1 MQEQRRGRKIA
12 MTDEELDAYLGTERT
27 CTVATVSHDGPHVT
41 ALWFVWD
48 GECVWLYSI
57 TRSQRWTD
65 LQRDPRVAVLVEAG
79 EEYNELRGVRDPRP
93 RRGRRRRTAY
103 GWSRRRRSPTPEG
116 LFAAKY
122 QGGGDEM
129 FHDGRHAWL
138 SSPPRR
144 SRAGTSASSV
154 CDGSPNVKV
163 PRSCNPGVEP
173 ATND

>member
-12 MTDEELDAYLGTERT
+12 LTPEELDEYLTTERT

-48 GECVWLYSI
+48 GACVWVYSI

-65 LQRDPRVAVLVEAG
+65 LQRDPRVAMLVEAG
-79 EEYNELRGVRDPRP
+79 EDYTELRGVEISGRVEIVGEVPRT
-93 RRGRRRRTAY
+93 GEADDALVE
-103 GWSRRRRSPTPEG
+103 PER

-122 QGGGDEM
+122 QARNDGAGADSM

-138 SSPPRR
+138 KLTP
-144 SRAGTSASSV
+144 AKVASW
-154 CDGSPNVKV
+154 DFRKLGM
-163 PRSCNPGVEP
+163 
-173 ATND
+173 